1 MSAVICDYC
10 QHPAVLVD
18 GLSIYP
24 FRPDLAKKNFWRCF
38 PCSAFVGCHD
48 NGDGK
53 TPLGMLANAELR
65 KSKTMD
71 AELLQ
76 NALDGLEDCARLLG
90 KTQAIKVYGYYTK
103 ADSMFAIS
111 MRKSIAKH
119 REVILRR
126 VI

>member
-38 PCSAFVGCHD
+38 PCSAFVGCH
-48 NGDGK
+48 GDGK

-65 KSKTMD
+65 KANRRAIVRAA
-71 AELLQ
+71 AEIGQ
-76 NALDGLEDCARLLG
+76 S
-90 KTQAIKVYGYYTK
+90 TQG
-103 ADSMFAIS
+103 
-111 MRKSIAKH
+111 
-119 REVILRR
+119 VI
-126 VI
+126 